1 MKKTNEDRNLFK
13 SFFILLL
20 FSARKSN
27 TDNEKEINI
36 LKELP
41 EKKPKKSKKNF
52 IFIFLFAVLA
62 TAVIGSYVI
71 YETENPELPKE
82 RTKKRDD
89 AIDRV
94 IRRKYK
100 KENCEQYV
108 LKAVYSGY
116 YPILY
121 RGKIIANDSIW
132 LNNGEVWKYGKT
144 CVGEL
149 GRYPGQIYYYDKK
162 QLLNTDDL
170 RYKVEFRGT
179 EKASLIEE
187 KKKIYNYPLLPE
199 CVKRKK
205 QLIRPPGN
213 KIDN

>member
-1 MKKTNEDRNLFK
+1 M
-13 SFFILLL
+13 
-20 FSARKSN
+20 
-27 TDNEKEINI
+27 
-36 LKELP
+36 KELP

-132 LNNGEVWKYGKT
+132 LNIGEVWKYGKT
-144 CVGEL
+144 CAGEL
-149 GRYPGQIYYYDKK
+149 GRYPGQIYYYDDN
-162 QLLNTDDL
+162 QLLDRKKI
-170 RYKVEFRGT
+170 RYIRQFIGS
-179 EKASLIEE
+179 EKMCLIEE

-199 CVKRKK
+199 CIKRKK

>member
-27 TDNEKEINI
+27 TENEKEINI

-94 IRRKYK
+94 IRRKHK
-100 KENCEQYV
+100 KENCEQYA
-108 LKAVYSGY
+108 LLAVHSGY
-116 YPILY
+116 YPVLY

-132 LNNGEVWKYGKT
+132 LNIGEVWKYGKT
-144 CVGEL
+144 CNGEL
-149 GRYPGQIYYYDKK
+149 LRYTQQIYYKDNK
-162 QLLNTDDL
+162 QVLNREDL
-170 RYKVEFRGT
+170 QYFTEFYGS
-179 EKASLIEE
+179 ESECLIEE

-199 CVKRKK
+199 CIKRKK